1 MRSKMMSI
9 KDIEVK
15 LKALGTKNDIAAL
28 EVFVSSLEDEKVIL
42 TFTNVCGL

>member
-1 MRSKMMSI
+1 MVTI

-28 EVFVSSLEDEKVIL
+28 EDFVSSLEDEKVIL
-42 TFTNVCGL
+42 TIPDLCGLY